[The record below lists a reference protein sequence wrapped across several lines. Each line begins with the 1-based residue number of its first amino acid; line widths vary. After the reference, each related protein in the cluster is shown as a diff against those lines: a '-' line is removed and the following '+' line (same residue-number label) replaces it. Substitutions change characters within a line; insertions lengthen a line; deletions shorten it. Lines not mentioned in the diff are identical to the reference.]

1 MLELDQAPDF
11 HFCALCQQVNSRSQS
26 KGSEAASRILL
37 FSSSHNSRSQPSLS
51 VFSHAQRGRQS
62 SQHLLPPSQASM
74 RKSPDAGSTQSQMR
88 PGSSRRKFVIF
99 LSGTTSPCTLADS
112 CALLEH

>member
-51 VFSHAQRGRQS
+51 VFFSRPTWPAK
-62 SQHLLPPSQASM
+62 LPTPAAAVPSQYAQKPRRGLNS
-74 RKSPDAGSTQSQMR
+74 KSNETRVIQKKIRDLSQRDNLTLHAGR
-88 PGSSRRKFVIF
+88 LV
-99 LSGTTSPCTLADS
+99 CVA
-112 CALLEH
+112 